1 MLSLVD
7 SLKVARRGRGLG
19 GGETIHA
26 MRGTATI
33 KKQQRTR
40 QAELN
45 KEKLEKI
52 GRALAVDKVA
62 FDFEMKRRR
71 EEEAA
76 QTQIASSMGFKTV
89 EQMKEE
95 GMKVELRNS
104 SEVLE
109 RVALQTLNK
118 SFAKRLIAQRHTLT
132 ALDYEKSAL
141 QLEFSLLTQHA
152 QEDDAK
158 WKTEALDSR
167 VIRWNR
173 EENHVRDLMAKAKHK
188 LDLLQERINKD
199 RSMCTLSNQIIAEA
213 RADIATR
220 TKHLDLMTAQ
230 VLEDHKTIGEAEI
243 SIKKIS
249 SELAVE
255 VNLFKNGYKSKRSVF
270 EMHQRHHK
278 ERTFEE
284 VLNDYSDDKITPE
297 ARRMMLKAAAEN
309 AKLKRGRDLLHHNQ
323 KKLKQF
329 NTFFTALKGGTGI
342 DDIGE
347 IVVEIVKDEERKL
360 DMIKVQTQLETEISD
375 HMKALTKTKRLQME
389 EFASGSSAK
398 VLARQRQAKQ
408 VQVRVAQVEQKTSKH
423 TNALEGDRK
432 VLNSITKGILDIL
445 FLVKPSSQT
454 RLKKFAKQHGDTGNE
469 VIIVESLGEVDLWIT
484 TMLRILTENQT
495 SMASWSKDQRKRRGS
510 VLLPSATSKFSYI
523 PRTGAQRAED
533 ALKRKKGRFSKPQA
547 PDVNFFGLKIP
558 EEDRPNTIQQMK
570 EQVQQMV
577 AENKHHQN
585 YLGKEHPRQREN
597 SRPQMRRSSLHV
609 DRKMMPSKA
618 AARRSS
624 MQSFRGKGY
633 DKSEIN

>member
-173 EENHVRDLMAKAKHK
+173 EENHVRD
-188 LDLLQERINKD
+188 
-199 RSMCTLSNQIIAEA
+199 
-213 RADIATR
+213 
-220 TKHLDLMTAQ
+220 
-230 VLEDHKTIGEAEI
+230 
-243 SIKKIS
+243 
-249 SELAVE
+249 
-255 VNLFKNGYKSKRSVF
+255 
-270 EMHQRHHK
+270 
-278 ERTFEE
+278 
-284 VLNDYSDDKITPE
+284 
-297 ARRMMLKAAAEN
+297 
-309 AKLKRGRDLLHHNQ
+309 
-323 KKLKQF
+323 
-329 NTFFTALKGGTGI
+329 
-342 DDIGE
+342 
-347 IVVEIVKDEERKL
+347 
-360 DMIKVQTQLETEISD
+360 
-375 HMKALTKTKRLQME
+375 
-389 EFASGSSAK
+389 
-398 VLARQRQAKQ
+398 
-408 VQVRVAQVEQKTSKH
+408 
-423 TNALEGDRK
+423 
-432 VLNSITKGILDIL
+432 
-445 FLVKPSSQT
+445 
-454 RLKKFAKQHGDTGNE
+454 
-469 VIIVESLGEVDLWIT
+469 
-484 TMLRILTENQT
+484 
-495 SMASWSKDQRKRRGS
+495 
-510 VLLPSATSKFSYI
+510 
-523 PRTGAQRAED
+523 
-533 ALKRKKGRFSKPQA
+533 
-547 PDVNFFGLKIP
+547 
-558 EEDRPNTIQQMK
+558 
-570 EQVQQMV
+570 
-577 AENKHHQN
+577 
-585 YLGKEHPRQREN
+585 
-597 SRPQMRRSSLHV
+597 
-609 DRKMMPSKA
+609 
-618 AARRSS
+618 
-624 MQSFRGKGY
+624 
-633 DKSEIN
+633 